1 MTMNVIHP
9 GASSKMLGSGM
20 ATVTNSAATAIP
32 IRFAA
37 MTRVVRMN
45 WIRIRRRFWLSETCP
60 SSREPYA
67 GVSCSRPL

>member
-1 MTMNVIHP
+1 MKVIHP

-37 MTRVVRMN
+37 MTTTVRISWM
-45 WIRIRRRFWLSETCP
+45 RIRRRRWLSETRP
-60 SSREPYA
+60 SSKEPYA